1 MSNCKIKIAKI
12 VKIDIN
18 RMWVRKK
25 KFYQL
30 LINLLDAFLKTRS
43 VKAEMEV
50 SKELRSKTS
59 RITQNPTA
67 CIVRKNKTMHSV
79 FFSASQLW
87 RRNVTIVTRLSVTII
102 YSFFLF

>member
-1 MSNCKIKIAKI
+1 MPNCKIKIAKI
-12 VKIDIN
+12 VERDIN
-18 RMWVRKK
+18 RMLVRKIK
-25 KFYQL
+25 T
-30 LINLLDAFLKTRS
+30 NLLYAFLKTRI
-43 VKAEMEV
+43 VKAEIEI

-59 RITQNPTA
+59 RIIQKQTA
-67 CIVRKNKTMHSV
+67 CTVRKTKTMPSI